1 MRNKKNEVAYILMKE
16 FDSNRLSTKKE
27 IEQHCYWRNVPREIQ
42 DLFYRAYNHV
52 NKLSDKVVYKLLDND
67 EEDFDYSSDEY
78 LEFVLAEEQFYD
90 FIYYI
95 LDKKYGLKNCL
106 PY

>member
-1 MRNKKNEVAYILMKE
+1 MDNKKNEVAYILMKE
-16 FDSNRLSTKKE
+16 FDSNRLSTKIE
-27 IEQHCYWRNVPREIQ
+27 IEQHYYWRNVPREIQ
-42 DLFYRAYNHV
+42 NLFYKAYDHV
-52 NKLSDKVVYKLLDND
+52 NKLSDKVVYKLLDSD
-67 EEDFDYSSDEY
+67 EDFDYSENEY

>member
-1 MRNKKNEVAYILMKE
+1 MRDKRNEATYILMKE
-16 FDSNRLSTKKE
+16 FDSNRLSTKIK

-42 DLFYRAYNHV
+42 NLFYKAYDHV
-52 NKLSDKVVYKLLDND
+52 NKLSDKVVYKLLDSD
-67 EEDFDYSSDEY
+67 EDFDYSANEY

>member
-1 MRNKKNEVAYILMKE
+1 MNERNKVAYILMKE
-16 FDSNRLSTKKE
+16 FDSNRLSTKIE

-42 DLFYRAYNHV
+42 NLFYKAYDHV
-52 NKLSDKVVYKLLDND
+52 NKLSDKVVYKLLDSD
-67 EEDFDYSSDEY
+67 EDFDYSANEY
-78 LEFVLAEEQFYD
+78 LEFVLAEERFYD

>member
-1 MRNKKNEVAYILMKE
+1 MDNKRNEPIYILMKE
-16 FDSNRLSTKKE
+16 FDSNRLSTKIE

-42 DLFYRAYNHV
+42 NLFYKAYDHV
-52 NKLSDKVVYKLLDND
+52 NKLSDKVVYKLLDSD
-67 EEDFDYSSDEY
+67 EDFDYSDNEY

>member
-1 MRNKKNEVAYILMKE
+1 MYNKRNEPIYILMKE

-42 DLFYRAYNHV
+42 NLFYQAYDHV
-52 NKLSDKVVYKLLDND
+52 NKLSDKVVYKLLDSD
-67 EEDFDYSSDEY
+67 EDFDYSTDEY

>member
-1 MRNKKNEVAYILMKE
+1 MNERNKVAYILMKE
-16 FDSNRLSTKKE
+16 FDSNRLSTKIE

-42 DLFYRAYNHV
+42 NLFYKAYDHV
-52 NKLSDKVVYKLLDND
+52 NKLSDKVVYKLLDSD
-67 EEDFDYSSDEY
+67 EDFDYSANEY

>member
-1 MRNKKNEVAYILMKE
+1 MRNKRNEVTYILMKE
-16 FDSNRLSTKKE
+16 FDSNRLSTKVE
-27 IEQHCYWRNVPREIQ
+27 IEQHTYWRNVPREIQ
-42 DLFYRAYNHV
+42 NLFYKAYDHV
-52 NKLSDKVVYKLLDND
+52 NKLSDKVVYKLLDSD
-67 EEDFDYSSDEY
+67 EDFDYSENEY

>member
-1 MRNKKNEVAYILMKE
+1 MRERNKVVYILMKE
-16 FDSNRLSTKKE
+16 FDSNRLSTKIE

-42 DLFYRAYNHV
+42 NLFYKVYDHV
-52 NKLSDKVVYKLLDND
+52 NKLSDKVVYKLLDSD
-67 EEDFDYSSDEY
+67 EDFDYSANEY

>member
-1 MRNKKNEVAYILMKE
+1 MNERNKVAYILMKE
-16 FDSNRLSTKKE
+16 FDSNRLSTKIE

-42 DLFYRAYNHV
+42 NLFYKAYDHV
-52 NKLSDKVVYKLLDND
+52 NKLSDKVVYKLLDSD
-67 EEDFDYSSDEY
+67 EDFDYSDNEY

>member
-1 MRNKKNEVAYILMKE
+1 MRDKRNEATYILMKE
-16 FDSNRLSTKKE
+16 FDSNRLSTKIE

-42 DLFYRAYNHV
+42 NLFYKAYDHV
-52 NKLSDKVVYKLLDND
+52 NKLSDKVVYKLLDSD
-67 EEDFDYSSDEY
+67 EEFDYSTNEY

>member
-1 MRNKKNEVAYILMKE
+1 MDNKRNEPIYILMKE
-16 FDSNRLSTKKE
+16 FDSNRLSTKIE

-42 DLFYRAYNHV
+42 NLFYKAYDHV
-52 NKLSDKVVYKLLDND
+52 NKLSDKVVYKLLDSD
-67 EEDFDYSSDEY
+67 EDFDYSANEY

>member
-1 MRNKKNEVAYILMKE
+1 MRERNKVVYILMKE
-16 FDSNRLSTKKE
+16 FDSNRLSTKIE

-42 DLFYRAYNHV
+42 NLFYKAYDHV
-52 NKLSDKVVYKLLDND
+52 NKLSDKVVYKLLDSD
-67 EEDFDYSSDEY
+67 EDFDYSANEY

>member
-1 MRNKKNEVAYILMKE
+1 MDNKQNKVVYTLMKE
-16 FDSNRLSTKKE
+16 FDSNRLSTKIE

-42 DLFYRAYNHV
+42 NLFYKAYDHV
-52 NKLSDKVVYKLLDND
+52 NKLSDKVVYKLLDSD
-67 EEDFDYSSDEY
+67 EDFDYSANEY

>member
-1 MRNKKNEVAYILMKE
+1 MNERNKVAYILMKE
-16 FDSNRLSTKKE
+16 FDSNRLSTKIE

-42 DLFYRAYNHV
+42 NLFYQAYDHV
-52 NKLSDKVVYKLLDND
+52 NKLSDKVVYKLLDSD
-67 EEDFDYSSDEY
+67 EEFDYSTNEY

>member
-1 MRNKKNEVAYILMKE
+1 MDNKRNEATYILMKE
-16 FDSNRLSTKKE
+16 FDSNRLSTKIE

-42 DLFYRAYNHV
+42 NLFYKAYDHV
-52 NKLSDKVVYKLLDND
+52 NKLSDKVVYKLLDSD
-67 EEDFDYSSDEY
+67 EDFDYSANEY

>member
-1 MRNKKNEVAYILMKE
+1 MYNKRNEPIYILMKE

-42 DLFYRAYNHV
+42 NLFYQAYDHV
-52 NKLSDKVVYKLLDND
+52 NKLSDKVVYKLLDSD
-67 EEDFDYSSDEY
+67 EDFDYSENEY

>member
-1 MRNKKNEVAYILMKE
+1 MNEQNKVAYILMKE
-16 FDSNRLSTKKE
+16 FDSNRLSTKIE

-42 DLFYRAYNHV
+42 NLFYKAYDHV
-52 NKLSDKVVYKLLDND
+52 NKLSDKVVYKLLDSD
-67 EEDFDYSSDEY
+67 EDFDYSANEY

>member
-1 MRNKKNEVAYILMKE
+1 MRNKRNEVTYILMKE
-16 FDSNRLSTKKE
+16 FDSNRLSTKIE

-42 DLFYRAYNHV
+42 NLFYKAYDHV
-52 NKLSDKVVYKLLDND
+52 NKLSDKVVYKLLDSD
-67 EEDFDYSSDEY
+67 EDFDYSANEY

>member
-1 MRNKKNEVAYILMKE
+1 MYNKRNEPIYILMKE

-42 DLFYRAYNHV
+42 NLFYQAYDHV
-52 NKLSDKVVYKLLDND
+52 NKLSDKVVYKLLDSD
-67 EEDFDYSSDEY
+67 EDFDYSTNEY